1 MVKKLTAIRLDP
13 KQIAQL
19 ERIAKREDRA
29 VSYIIRKAIDDYIR
43 RANAHETH
51 GTVCSMPERSVPAMA
66 GPLARARATARSA
79 AASGAVGG

>member
-43 RANAHETH
+43 RDK
-51 GTVCSMPERSVPAMA
+51 RS
-66 GPLARARATARSA
+66 
-79 AASGAVGG
+79 